1 MGIARAKAGCASRL
15 RRQGRC
21 GVPGHRSRAA
31 WRKGIAGLGV
41 LPGSR
46 SGSGLGIPRDGARAL
61 QRSHRWNRF
70 LNRIDPPLLRGG
82 RELRLVCTGGGA
94 RGPHGFEPL
103 PRPPAC
109 QAGAAQL
116 GRVGVGHAGGQH
128 RAGAR
133 ADGWG
138 REGGRLN
145 GPGASRLPPPG
156 SSAPGCPRPAPEPGS
171 APAGSACCVRP
182 RPPARHRAQWPINT
196 RSGEWLR
203 CHSFPLK
210 LERWGGTSGRRGVV
224 SGKGR
229 SAGRAVLCI
238 KAWSSAS

>member
-70 LNRIDPPLLRGG
+70 LNRIDTPLLRGG

-116 GRVGVGHAGGQH
+116 GRAGVGHTGGQH

-133 ADGWG
+133 AGGWG

-145 GPGASRLPPPG
+145 GPGASRLPPPRLLRPRLP
-156 SSAPGCPRPAPEPGS
+156 APRPGARLHPRRLRLLR
-171 APAGSACCVRP
+171 APAAACASP
-182 RPPARHRAQWPINT
+182 RPVANQYPERRVAPLPFISPEARKVGRI
-196 RSGEWLR
+196 LR
-203 CHSFPLK
+203 
-210 LERWGGTSGRRGVV
+210 EEGRG
-224 SGKGR
+224 
-229 SAGRAVLCI
+229 
-238 KAWSSAS
+238 